1 MNRRSPGFL
10 ISKAVPKTYNS
21 KPQRGSTP
29 GRSQTMSEILKQW
42 LDIQGNRDLRLV
54 TMQNL
59 RDSLNY
65 IRTEMPHGTSPVINS
80 FNAPVRSQ
88 EKLGYHPDTP
98 GFGLARH

>member
-1 MNRRSPGFL
+1 MPTPVIHATKPF
-10 ISKAVPKTYNS
+10 KTAKRLNPRTLTDYE
-21 KPQRGSTP
+21 RD
-29 GRSQTMSEILKQW
+29 LKQW

-65 IRTEMPHGTSPVINS
+65 IRTEMPHRTSPVINS